1 MRLRIGDFTFDAA
14 SRQLLRGTEEVH
26 LTLKAFELL
35 RLLVDRRPSAVS
47 KEEIQTHLW
56 PTTDR
61 EELLMDARSAFAGE
75 VLIAREMLEIHV
87 P

>member
-1 MRLRIGDFTFDAA
+1 MRLRIGDFSFDAA
-14 SRQLLRGTEEVH
+14 SRQLLRGADEVH

-56 PTTDR
+56 PTTFVS
-61 EELLMDARSAFAGE
+61 EANIPGL
-75 VLIAREMLEIHV
+75 VT
-87 P
+87 